1 MTGNLAVPAL
11 VVLGIILA
19 VLGII
24 VAGNINLT
32 IIGLVTVFAG
42 GLLQALTVRKAA

>member
-1 MTGNLAVPAL
+1 MGSNLAVPAL

-19 VLGII
+19 VLGLV
-24 VAGNINLT
+24 VAGNIQLV

-42 GLLQALTVRKAA
+42 GVLQVASARLAR